1 MANLGQKGG
10 IYLARFRYGGREY
23 KKSLKTRDRKE
34 AESGRR
40 IVENAIHRLTT
51 GTLTIPTDVDAGAFI
66 VSGGTV
72 AAAAKAANAPPLA
85 EAVRRFEDRQEPLV
99 APAYLKSQS
108 MHLRHLARHLGGKA
122 KTPLDRLTVED
133 LRGYLQTR
141 LKTRHPNTVERE
153 RQTLRQFF
161 GWATEAKLIPADP
174 MTGVKRVGEKPAPD
188 RFRTRD
194 EIAAL
199 LARGG
204 HTDDEVRELWTT
216 LFLLPHEVG
225 ELLDFVKEKA
235 DDPRS
240 ILLHAIPAY
249 TGIRRGETL
258 GLTWDHVDLAR
269 GTVTAHSRKQS
280 RKQKQTP
287 RTIDLHAD
295 LVPLLVEAEKAGG
308 RYVVRDEDDGQ
319 LQGNRGDR
327 LFWRPM
333 RHTDWHLEN
342 DRFKVGFHTYRHSF
356 ASNLAVA
363 GIDQRVINELMG
375 HTTEE
380 MAKRYRH
387 LIPAKTKAAVG
398 VLDYGSER

>member
-1 MANLGQKGG
+1 M
-10 IYLARFRYGGREY
+10 
-23 KKSLKTRDRKE
+23 
-34 AESGRR
+34 
-40 IVENAIHRLTT
+40 
-51 GTLTIPTDVDAGAFI
+51 
-66 VSGGTV
+66 
-72 AAAAKAANAPPLA
+72 
-85 EAVRRFEDRQEPLV
+85 
-99 APAYLKSQS
+99 
-108 MHLRHLARHLGGKA
+108 
-122 KTPLDRLTVED
+122 
-133 LRGYLQTR
+133 
-141 LKTRHPNTVERE
+141 
-153 RQTLRQFF
+153 
-161 GWATEAKLIPADP
+161 
-174 MTGVKRVGEKPAPD
+174 
-188 RFRTRD
+188 
-194 EIAAL
+194 
-199 LARGG
+199 
-204 HTDDEVRELWTT
+204 RELWTT

-225 ELLDFVKEKA
+225 ELLDLVKERS

-240 ILLHAIPAY
+240 VLLHAIPAY
-249 TGIRRGETL
+249 TGMRRGETL

-287 RTIDLHAD
+287 RTIDLHAG
-295 LVPLLVEAEKAGG
+295 LIPLLTEAEKAGG
-308 RYVVRDEDDGQ
+308 RYVVPDKDGGP

-356 ASNLAVA
+356 ASNLAMA

-398 VLDYGSER
+398 VLDYGAAA